1 MGRYSLL
8 LIFSLFI
15 SVSYLRIHTRSM
27 VQSGVSNYATAYKQ
41 KCARNIANSG
51 ANIALNALTVNV
63 EETQNKQD
71 VALNNGFFSYTI
83 ERQAQDTLLGP
94 TQVRVTSIGEYYEAL
109 DTVIVLLTR
118 PSFSR
123 FAYFTNQEGNIWFQT
138 GDTLR
143 GPVHTNTYFSMQ
155 GYPVFYGKVTSHSVY
170 SSTNP
175 YRPYTSGITAPYFMD
190 GTEWGVPYMPM
201 PNAIPDDLISAAQ
214 SGGIYINKQ
223 YTWMNFRADGHVEI
237 AAKNTSTTPAA
248 SEYVVYKLA
257 NTNGVIYATYTTY
270 TPVVR
275 VKGTVNGQVTVACS
289 GSIKVTGDLLC
300 ADDPRVNINSD
311 DMIGLTAV
319 KEINVTNNV
328 ADADRTIQASCM
340 TLNTTVSSTTNFWVE
355 EYNAKRFGVLHLDGA
370 LVQQARGA
378 VGQIGYYGTRTGYL
392 KDYRWDPR
400 LKWMTPPHF
409 PMLFVLRK
417 IAWWD

>member
-1 MGRYSLL
+1 MGRYSMLI
-8 LIFSLFI
+8 IFSLFI
-15 SVSYLRIHTRSM
+15 SVYYLRIHTRSM
-27 VQSGVSNYATAYKQ
+27 VQSGVTNYATAYKQ

-63 EETQNKQD
+63 EETESKQNIG
-71 VALNNGFFSYTI
+71 VENGSFSYFI

-94 TQVRVTSIGEYYEAL
+94 TQVRVTSIGRYVNEV

-123 FAYFTNQEGNIWFQT
+123 YAYFTNQEGNIWFQT

-143 GPVHTNTYFSMQ
+143 GPVHTNTYFQMQ
-155 GYPVFYGKVTSHSVY
+155 GFPVFYGKVTSHSVY
-170 SSTNP
+170 SASNP
-175 YRPYTSGITAPYFMD
+175 YRPYTSGTTSPSFL
-190 GTEWGVPYMPM
+190 GGSEWKVPYLPM
-201 PNAIPDDLISAAQ
+201 PSSIPDDLVEAAQ
-214 SGGIYINKQ
+214 SGGIYIAKR
-223 YTWMNFRADGHVEI
+223 YAWLKFRADGCVEI
-237 AAKNTSTTPAA
+237 AAKNVNTTPTTA
-248 SEYVVYKLA
+248 EYVVYNLA
-257 NTNGVIYATYTTY
+257 NTNGVIYITYTS
-270 TPVVR
+270 TPIAQ
-275 VKGTVNGQVTVACS
+275 VKGTVNGQVTVGCS
-289 GSIKVTGDLLC
+289 GTIKVTGDLLC
-300 ADDPRVNINSD
+300 ADDPRTNINSN

-319 KEINVTNNV
+319 KDINITANV
-328 ADADRTIQASCM
+328 ADADRTVQASCM

-355 EYNAKRFGVLHLDGA
+355 EYNSKRFGVLHLDGA

-378 VGQIGYYGTRTGYL
+378 VGQIGSYGTRTGYL